1 MTDWKAPYRGKF
13 GIGAPTIASPIRARP
28 ISTGPISTGPINATL
43 TIPGSKSVTNRAL
56 ILAALA
62 DSPTRLV
69 RPLSSRDTDL
79 MVAALRALGVGINS
93 VKGFKESE
101 EVWEITPAPLYG
113 PASIDVGNAGTVMRF
128 MLPVAALAKGLV
140 NFDGDARSHER
151 PVGPL
156 IKALEDLGVTIDH
169 KNKYSLPLL
178 INGAGSIKGG
188 AVEVDASKS
197 SQFLSALLLAG
208 PKMREGL
215 KVVNVGESLPSLP
228 HIDMTIAM
236 LRDFGAE
243 VNVGSEGLRDF
254 WQVSPGGLT
263 GRELVIEPD
272 LSNAAPFMAAPIICG
287 GEVIIK
293 DWPKSTTQPGDRL
306 REIFTLMGGEIEFVK
321 EGLRISGTGRISGI
335 DIDLHDEGELTP
347 SIAALAALAD
357 SPSHLR
363 GIGHLRLHETD
374 RLAALATEINALI
387 RPSGGEVIE
396 ESDSLRIKPATIN
409 SSQTKLLF
417 HTYEDHRLAT
427 AGAILGL
434 AIRGV
439 VVENIETT
447 RKTLPDFPGL
457 WSSTV
462 E

>member
-13 GIGAPTIASPIRARP
+13 AAGASTSAQPIR
-28 ISTGPISTGPINATL
+28 ATL

-62 DSPTRLV
+62 DSPTRLI

-79 MVAALRALGVGINS
+79 MVAALRSLGTGI
-93 VKGFKESE
+93 ELSE
-101 EVWEITPAPLYG
+101 EVWEVTPAPLYG
-113 PASIDVGNAGTVMRF
+113 PASVDVGNAGTVMRF

-151 PVGPL
+151 EVKVG
-156 IKALEDLGVTIDH
+156 K
-169 KNKYSLPLL
+169 
-178 INGAGSIKGG
+178 
-188 AVEVDASKS
+188 
-197 SQFLSALLLAG
+197 
-208 PKMREGL
+208 
-215 KVVNVGESLPSLP
+215 ES
-228 HIDMTIAM
+228 DK
-236 LRDFGAE
+236 DY
-243 VNVGSEGLRDF
+243 
-254 WQVSPGGLT
+254 WQISPGGLI
-263 GRELVIEPD
+263 GKELIIEPD

-287 GEVIIK
+287 GEVIIR
-293 DWPKSTTQPGDRL
+293 DWPRSTTQPGDRL
-306 REIFTLMGGEIEFVK
+306 REIFTSMGGRIEFVE
-321 EGLRISGTGRISGI
+321 EGLRISGTGKITGV
-335 DIDLHDEGELTP
+335 DIDLRNEGELTP

-374 RLAALATEINALI
+374 RLTALANEIGALI
-387 RPSGGEVIE
+387 APGGGEVIE
-396 ESDSLRIKPATIN
+396 ESDSLIIKPAIAN
-409 SSQTKLLF
+409 SATANSATANSAIGNSKHLF

-434 AIRGV
+434 AIENV
-439 VVENIETT
+439 TVENIETT

-457 WSSTV
+457 WSSAV